1 MSIPSSLARLFEPR
15 SIAVVGASAS
25 PDKPGWHIVNMLS
38 GFDGAVYPV
47 NPREAEILGRKVFK
61 RLADIPEPID
71 LVALV
76 VPPAASVELLRE
88 AAHAGAGAA
97 FMISGGF
104 GETGDAGRA
113 LQDSALA
120 ICRDSGMRL
129 LGPNTSGF
137 IAPARG
143 AFCTFMPGIGDMAAG
158 GISIAAQSGGINI
171 TLALAAHRDGHGIR
185 LAVGLGN
192 AADVALPE
200 VVDYLADDDGT
211 EVIALHLEGV
221 TDGRALYD
229 AIRRATR
236 RKPVVALPVGR
247 ADLGG
252 FAESHTGNLMG
263 SFALTRNALIQAGA
277 VVCDGLT
284 ELIDAAHALATSRL
298 PPNPDPGIGILT
310 GQAGPGLLM
319 TDELRQAGIA
329 VPNLTDASVAR
340 ISDLLPPLTY
350 MKNPV
355 DTGRPGATFADVANE
370 VAADPAID
378 ALMVW
383 ALLEDDLVDLAKLGQ
398 DIRREHHMPVV
409 IGTGSTPELIAP
421 TMNRLRDARIPG
433 YHAPDRAARAMR
445 SLAQESRTAWRRSRD
460 GDRAAATMSA
470 RDGSARD
477 GPAQDRL
484 ARPLDENAAKELI
497 ATIGIPAPR
506 RAVCNSRARAS
517 DALLGFGVPVVV
529 KILDPSITHKTEL
542 GGVHVGLQTQ
552 AALDTALDA
561 IDAIP
566 GDKSHRKYLV
576 EEMAPP
582 GVEIIIGATND
593 ARFGPTVLL
602 GLGGTAA
609 EAMGDATMRLAPLG
623 WHEAA
628 SMIGDLRGRAL
639 LEGWRGAPAVDR
651 KAICAALV
659 AVGDLMARHE
669 EIKELD
675 LNPVRVYPDGLLALD
690 ALIVT

>member
-1 MSIPSSLARLFEPR
+1 MNNPSSLARLFEPR
-15 SIAVVGASAS
+15 SIAIVGASAS
-25 PDKPGWHIVNMLS
+25 PEKPGWHLVNML
-38 GFDGAVYPV
+38 GAFDGAVYPV
-47 NPREAEILGRKVFK
+47 NPRETEILGHTVYPM
-61 RLADIPEPID
+61 LADIPEPVD

-76 VPPAASVELLRE
+76 VPPAASLQVLHD
-88 AAHAGAGAA
+88 AANAGAGAA

-104 GETGDAGRA
+104 GETNDAGRA
-113 LQDSALA
+113 LQDDALA
-120 ICRDSGMRL
+120 ICRNSGMRL

-137 IAPARG
+137 MAPGGG

-192 AADVALPE
+192 AADVGMPE
-200 VVDYLADDDGT
+200 VIDYLTDDDGT
-211 EVIALHLEGV
+211 EVIALHLEGI

-236 RKPVVALPVGR
+236 HKPVVALPVGR

-263 SFALTRNALIQAGA
+263 SFELTRNALIQAGA

-284 ELIDAAHALATSRL
+284 DLIDAAHALATSRL
-298 PPNPDPGIGILT
+298 PPLAEPGIGILT

-319 TDELRQAGIA
+319 TDELRHAGIA
-329 VPNLTDASVAR
+329 VPELTDASVAR
-340 ISDLLPPLTY
+340 IADLLPPMTY

-355 DTGRPGATFADVANE
+355 DTGRPGASFGDVAGA
-370 VAADPAID
+370 VATDPTID

-398 DIRREHHMPVV
+398 DIRRDHHMPVV
-409 IGTGSTPELIAP
+409 IGTGSTPELVAP
-421 TMNRLRDARIPG
+421 SMNRLRQARIPAFD
-433 YHAPDRAARAMR
+433 APDRAARAMR
-445 SLAQESRTAWRRSRD
+445 ALAQDSRSAWRRRRD
-460 GDRAAATMSA
+460 GDPTAASSETE
-470 RDGSARD
+470 
-477 GPAQDRL
+477 RL
-484 ARPLDENAAKELI
+484 TDPLDENAAKELI
-497 ATIGIPAPR
+497 ATIGIASPR
-506 RAVCNSRARAS
+506 RAVCNSRERAS
-517 DALLGFGVPVVV
+517 DAMLGFGVPVVV
-529 KILDPSITHKTEL
+529 KILDPTITHKTEL

-552 AALDTALDA
+552 AALDTALDM

-566 GDKSHRKYLV
+566 GDRTNRKYLV

-582 GVEIIIGATND
+582 AVEIIIGATND

-609 EAMGDATMRLAPLG
+609 EAMGDVTMRLAPLG

-628 SMIGDLRGRAL
+628 SMIADLRGREL

-651 KAICAALV
+651 KGICAALV
-659 AVGDLMARHE
+659 AVGDLMMRHG

-675 LNPVRVYPDGLLALD
+675 LNPVRVYPDGLMALD
-690 ALIVT
+690 ALIVI